1 MDNSGKLLGA
11 QINLEW
17 FLYQEKEV
25 FGEYRQKRLTIGLP
39 NETERR
45 ENRVCLTPEAVAMM
59 VDMGHTIMVQRGAGE
74 AAHYHDREYADAGAQ
89 MLDTCEEVYTADII
103 LKPTPV
109 MQADVEMMHDR
120 QVILSPIELFELRK
134 EASQQSLRHFQQLFP
149 SLLTL
154 GGIILLAGGETI
166 LETIRG
172 NKIHLLT
179 QEMLTFFRSN
189 VTDRRETIRPFC
201 RLTFQGLFGIHAET
215 MSRFHWIVILHRII
229 KRQAVPGNTTS

>member
-11 QINLEW
+11 QINREW

-59 VDMGHTIMVQRGAGE
+59 VDMGHTIMIQRGAGE

-120 QVILSPIELFELRK
+120 QVILSPIELF
-134 EASQQSLRHFQQLFP
+134 
-149 SLLTL
+149 
-154 GGIILLAGGETI
+154 
-166 LETIRG
+166 
-172 NKIHLLT
+172 
-179 QEMLTFFRSN
+179 
-189 VTDRRETIRPFC
+189 
-201 RLTFQGLFGIHAET
+201 
-215 MSRFHWIVILHRII
+215 
-229 KRQAVPGNTTS
+229 